1 MTASALGRDG
11 PSITDRVAVAIVCKT
26 PRVGLSK
33 TRLSPP
39 LHPDECA
46 AISACFIQDLA
57 KTIASL
63 TEDGDAIGYAL
74 YTPVGSETALRQLLP
89 PDFRLMPQHDGDF
102 GERLLRGADD
112 LLRSHAGVLLINSDS
127 PTLPLAILRAAVDA
141 VRSGDSVVLSPA
153 HDGGYTLIGLSRLHA
168 RLFDDIP
175 WSTSAVH
182 RLTVERAVEIGLPVV
197 NVPGWYDVDDEAS
210 LRLLED
216 EFAGRP
222 PAFALASG
230 AEAAVTRRFLEERRA
245 QSATRSRR
253 C

>member
-1 MTASALGRDG
+1 VTTSASARDG
-11 PSITDRVAVAIVCKT
+11 TSSTDQVAVAIVCKT
-26 PRVGLSK
+26 PRAGLSK

-57 KTIASL
+57 KTIALL
-63 TEDGDAIGYAL
+63 TDDGDAIGYAL
-74 YTPVGSETALRQLLP
+74 YTPIGSETALRELLP
-89 PDFRLMPQHDGDF
+89 RDFRLMPQYEGDF
-102 GERLLRGADD
+102 GERLLHGADD

-141 VRSGDSVVLSPA
+141 VRSGDNVVLSPA
-153 HDGGYTLIGLSRLHA
+153 HDGGYTLIGLSNLHA
-168 RLFDDIP
+168 RLFEDIP

-182 RLTVERAVEIGLPVV
+182 RRTVERAAEIGLPVV
-197 NVPGWYDVDDEAS
+197 DVPGWYDVDDEAS

-216 EFAGRP
+216 EFAGRA
-222 PAFALASG
+222 PAFALGSG
-230 AEAAVTRRFLEERRA
+230 AEAVVTRRFLEARRK
-245 QSATRSRR
+245 QSTTRRQR